1 MFHIKFDNKGQ
12 TIIEATIALASIMLT
27 LAAISIAITTSVS
40 NSQFIKNQT
49 LASKYAQSAMEY
61 MSYLRNT
68 DPTTF
73 EARTGI
79 YCMNGDN
86 SLDTGSCPTVNL
98 ANTFKREVDFSQD
111 ATSDCG
117 GGTEVTVSV
126 YWSSGKCG
134 SVNTFCHKSQLISCF
149 SNESGSG
156 TTL

>member
-1 MFHIKFDNKGQ
+1 MSHIKFDNKGQ
-12 TIIEATIALASIMLT
+12 TIIEAAIALASILLT

-49 LASKYAQSAMEY
+49 VASKYAQSAMEY

-73 EARTGI
+73 EARTGL
-79 YCMNGDN
+79 YCMDGDN
-86 SLDTGSCPTVNL
+86 TLNTGACSTVNL
-98 ANTFKREVDFSQD
+98 AGTFKREVDFSQND
-111 ATSDCG
+111 SDCG
-117 GGTEVTVSV
+117 GGTKITTTV
-126 YWSSGKCG
+126 YWTSGKC
-134 SVNTFCHKSQLISCF
+134 SSTNTFCHKSQLISCF